1 MKLRLTIT
9 VIFLL
14 VMALFTGVGLGY
26 DMKAAE
32 DSGKEPYVSLPVPDA
47 IKYKQVVRTI

>member
-9 VIFLL
+9 VICLL

-32 DSGKEPYVSLPVPDA
+32 DSGKEPYVKLPVQTE
-47 IKYKQVVRTI
+47 IKYKRVVRTT